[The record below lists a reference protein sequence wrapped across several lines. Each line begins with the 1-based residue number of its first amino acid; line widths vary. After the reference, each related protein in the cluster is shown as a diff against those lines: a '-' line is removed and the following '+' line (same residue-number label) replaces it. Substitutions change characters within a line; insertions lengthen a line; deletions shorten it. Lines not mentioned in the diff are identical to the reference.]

1 MSHNENYIKD
11 KGHSVVHK
19 ITSVIEL
26 VLIAVLICGIAIQLL
41 KVPQMLGLS
50 GGSFDLHNLIS
61 YVATMVITVEFIHVI
76 ISRDFGSIIEIL
88 LFAIVREMVIYER
101 TMPELLIGVVC
112 IAGLFAIRKYL
123 TLKQG

>member
-1 MSHNENYIKD
+1 MSQDEDYIKD
-11 KGHSVVHK
+11 KGHNVVHN

-26 VLIAVLICGIAIQLL
+26 VLIAVLVAGIVIQLL
-41 KVPQMLGLS
+41 KVPQMLGFCN
-50 GGSFDLHNLIS
+50 GNFDLHHLIS

-123 TLKQG
+123 TIRQG

>member
-1 MSHNENYIKD
+1 MSHDENYIKD
-11 KGHSVVHK
+11 KGHSVVHQ

-26 VLIAVLICGIAIQLL
+26 VLIAVLIAGIAIQLL
-41 KVPQMLGLS
+41 KVPEMLGLS
-50 GGSFDLHNLIS
+50 GGVFELHNLIS

-76 ISRDFGSIIEIL
+76 ISRNFGSIIEIL

-112 IAGLFAIRKYL
+112 IAGLFAIRKFL
-123 TLKQG
+123 SVKQG

>member
-1 MSHNENYIKD
+1 MSHDENYIKD

-19 ITSVIEL
+19 ITAVIEL
-26 VLIAVLICGIAIQLL
+26 VLIAVLITGIAIQLL
-41 KVPQMLGLS
+41 KVPQMLGFS
-50 GGSFDLHNLIS
+50 GGSFDLHQLIS

-112 IAGLFAIRKYL
+112 IAGLFAIRKFL
-123 TLKQG
+123 TIKQG

>member
-1 MSHNENYIKD
+1 MSHNEDNIRD
-11 KGHSVVHK
+11 KGYTIVHR

-26 VLIAVLICGIAIQLL
+26 VLIAVLVTGIAIQLI
-41 KVPQMLGLS
+41 KVPGMLGFS
-50 GGSFDLHNLIS
+50 GGSFDLHDLIS

-76 ISRDFGSIIEIL
+76 ISRNFGSIIEIL